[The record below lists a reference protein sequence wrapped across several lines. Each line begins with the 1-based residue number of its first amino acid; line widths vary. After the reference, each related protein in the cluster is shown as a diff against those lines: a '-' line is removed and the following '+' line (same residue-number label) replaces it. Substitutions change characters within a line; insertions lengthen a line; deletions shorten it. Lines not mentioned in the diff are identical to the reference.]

1 MTPWEET
8 HGVLGI
14 FRSVRIM
21 TPKSSAPLQTTGKY
35 YRSKKGNYSG
45 GVLAHVG
52 SIGKF
57 FF

>member
-21 TPKSSAPLQTTGKY
+21 TSKSSAALQTSGKY
-35 YRSKKGNYSG
+35 SGPKKGTFY
-45 GVLAHVG
+45 L
-52 SIGKF
+52 
-57 FF
+57 